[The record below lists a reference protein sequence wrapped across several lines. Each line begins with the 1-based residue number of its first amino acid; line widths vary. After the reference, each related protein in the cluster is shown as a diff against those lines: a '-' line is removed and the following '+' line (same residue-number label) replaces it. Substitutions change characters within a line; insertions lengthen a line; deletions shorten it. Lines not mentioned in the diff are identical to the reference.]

1 MKMLT
6 GCCVQCST
14 EVMKRIF
21 PSLFLAAATL
31 SLAPGCVERRV
42 EYIQAPPPPPGG
54 EVVVNEAPP
63 APPQEVIVA
72 SPGPEYVWTPGY
84 YTWRGGWVWVRG
96 AWVIRPHPHAVWV
109 AGHWGLRGHGY
120 VWIGGHWR

>member
-63 APPQEVIVA
+63 LRPKKSSWPRQVPNTFGRRAI
-72 SPGPEYVWTPGY
+72 TPG
-84 YTWRGGWVWVRG
+84 V
-96 AWVIRPHPHAVWV
+96 AVGYGS
-109 AGHWGLRGHGY
+109 AAHG
-120 VWIGGHWR
+120 